1 VTPGRSTLKILW
13 KLHLFWWRIS
23 GGRIG
28 AFVTG
33 LPVLELVT
41 TGRTSEEPRSV
52 LLNHVEHERGWV
64 VVASNAG
71 SDTAP
76 AWCRNLEANPDATV
90 RLRATRASVH
100 ARVLEGDE
108 RGRAWS
114 AFVAAN
120 HDYADYEAAT
130 ARPIPVVLLERTT

>member
-1 VTPGRSTLKILW
+1 VTPGRSTLKVLW

-28 AFVTG
+28 ASVAG

-41 TGRTSEEPRSV
+41 TGRTSGEPRSV

-76 AWCRNLEANPDATV
+76 AWWRNLEANPDATV
-90 RLRATRASVH
+90 RLRATRAPVH

-114 AFVAAN
+114 AFVDAN

-130 ARPIPVVLLERTT
+130 TRPIAVVLLERTP